1 MSTLTVT
8 NIKATGET
16 ASRAVSGVAAAW
28 GSITTNSTLQD
39 SVNVSSLTDVG
50 TGQFKFTF
58 TNAMANAT
66 YATSGSACHTSGAPN
81 VGSWVSLDRQ
91 SSYTDSVKTASV
103 QFQSVYDPSPALN
116 DTGYCTGTIHGD
128 LA

>member
-1 MSTLTVT
+1 MSTLQVT

-16 ASRAVSGVAAAW
+16 ASRAVSGVAGAW
-28 GSITTNSTLQD
+28 GSITTNTTLQD

-50 TGQFKFTF
+50 TGRFKFTF

-81 VGSWVSLDRQ
+81 VGAWVSIDRQ
-91 SSYTDSVKTASV
+91 PSYTDSVKTASI
-103 QFQSVYDPSPALN
+103 QFQSVYDPTPGLG
-116 DTGYCTGTIHGD
+116 DTGYSTGTIHGD